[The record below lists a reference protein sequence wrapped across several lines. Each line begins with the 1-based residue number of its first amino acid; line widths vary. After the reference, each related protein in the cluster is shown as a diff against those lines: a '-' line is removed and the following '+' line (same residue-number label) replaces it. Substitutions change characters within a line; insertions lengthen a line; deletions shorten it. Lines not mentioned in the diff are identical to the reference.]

1 MSGERSGGDSGCGAR
16 ERHSRPLHLGVSY
29 AHPLSKGATGQENGA
44 RRGAYCLSYTAT
56 LVTFLPAASVMSVV
70 SVRVL

>member
-1 MSGERSGGDSGCGAR
+1 MVWGGR
-16 ERHSRPLHLGVSY
+16 LLWRSRPPQPTVNLAVRY
-29 AHPLSKGATGQENGA
+29 AQPLSKGATGQENGA
-44 RRGAYCLSYTAT
+44 PRSSYCLSYTAT